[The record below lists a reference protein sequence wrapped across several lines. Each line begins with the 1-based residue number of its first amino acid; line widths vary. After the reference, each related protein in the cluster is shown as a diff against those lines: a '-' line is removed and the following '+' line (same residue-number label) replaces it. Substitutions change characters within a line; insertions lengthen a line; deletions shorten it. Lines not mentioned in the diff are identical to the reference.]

1 MENNVDERYESLKKS
16 VNNAMKLF
24 CNKIENFKLEIKELK
39 AENAKNAK
47 TTCKL
52 CDCAETNKNMKNTVE
67 RIEEKIEAI
76 ITENNQTRL
85 DRKVKDDIARNLIFF

>member
-1 MENNVDERYESLKKS
+1 
-16 VNNAMKLF
+16 MKV
-24 CNKIENFKLEIKELK
+24 KELK
-39 AENAKNAK
+39 AEKAKNTK

-52 CDCAETNKNMKNTVE
+52 CYCAETNKNMKNTME